1 MNVVICYRKVCE
13 HRYGKA
19 PAVTVNGHVNA
30 TFPYIAAP
38 LDYIIMELLKNSM
51 R

>member
-1 MNVVICYRKVCE
+1 VACCRKICE

-19 PAVTVNGHVNA
+19 PAVTVNGHINS

-38 LDYIIMELLKNSM
+38 LEYIIMELLKNAM